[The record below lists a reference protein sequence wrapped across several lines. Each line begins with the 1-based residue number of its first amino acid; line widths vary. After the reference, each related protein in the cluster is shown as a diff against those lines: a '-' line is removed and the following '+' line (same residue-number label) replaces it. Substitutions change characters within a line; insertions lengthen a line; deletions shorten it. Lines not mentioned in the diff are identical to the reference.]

1 MSYQS
6 EAQLEHQLI
15 EDLVAHG
22 YEKVS
27 IPDMETLE
35 TNFRTILNLFNK
47 GNLKGKDLSDKE
59 FERVMLE
66 INGKSVYQSAKQ
78 LRDKFTITRDD
89 GSSIYLSLF
98 DSKDYTKNIYQVTN
112 QVTVKDKY
120 TNRYDVTILVNG
132 LPVVQIEL
140 KRRGIDI
147 KQAFNQIE
155 RYRKHSYHGLF
166 RYVQMFI

>member
-15 EDLVAHG
+15 ENLVAHG
-22 YEKVS
+22 YERVI

-35 TNFRTILNLFNK
+35 SNFRKILNLFNK

-66 INGKSVYQSAKQ
+66 INGKSVFQSAKQ

-89 GSSIYLSLF
+89 GTSIYLSLF
-98 DSKDYTKNIYQVTN
+98 DSKDYTKNKIALSPADVDGLQREE
-112 QVTVKDKY
+112 DKKAFIVAFRELSKVLMVLE
-120 TNRYDVTILVNG
+120 TF
-132 LPVVQIEL
+132 IEFDFDFSID
-140 KRRGIDI
+140 GISHQEYED
-147 KQAFNQIE
+147 
-155 RYRKHSYHGLF
+155 F
-166 RYVQMFI
+166 RSKWI

>member
-6 EAQLEHQLI
+6 EAQLENQLI
-15 EDLVAHG
+15 EDLAAHG
-22 YEKVS
+22 YERVS
-27 IPDMETLE
+27 IPDMATLE
-35 TNFRTILNLFNK
+35 SNFRKILNVFNQ
-47 GNLKGKDLSDKE
+47 GNLKGKELTDKE

-89 GSSIYLSLF
+89 GTSIYLSLF
-98 DSKDYTKNIYQVTN
+98 DAKDYSKNIYQVTN

-120 TNRYDVTILVNG
+120 TNRYDVTILING

-147 KQAFNQIE
+147 K
-155 RYRKHSYHGLF
+155 
-166 RYVQMFI
+166 